1 MSIMDLAKLY
11 DLLSFMEHKII
22 YCLSEFLLVFLS
34 ISVSEIKTF
43 KLQAF
48 KIILYFQARLCQAN
62 IKVWH
67 QTFIKLLKVCY
78 LFIYVEYS
86 I

>member
-43 KLQAF
+43 KPQAF
-48 KIILYFQARLCQAN
+48 KIILYFQALSSQYQSLTSN
-62 IKVWH
+62 FY
-67 QTFIKLLKVCY
+67 QTT
-78 LFIYVEYS
+78 
-86 I
+86 

>member
-1 MSIMDLAKLY
+1 MSIMDLAKLF

-43 KLQAF
+43 KPQAF
-48 KIILYFQARLCQAN
+48 KIILYFQARAFVKP
-62 IKVWH
+62 ISK
-67 QTFIKLLKVCY
+67 FDIKLY
-78 LFIYVEYS
+78 QTT
-86 I
+86 